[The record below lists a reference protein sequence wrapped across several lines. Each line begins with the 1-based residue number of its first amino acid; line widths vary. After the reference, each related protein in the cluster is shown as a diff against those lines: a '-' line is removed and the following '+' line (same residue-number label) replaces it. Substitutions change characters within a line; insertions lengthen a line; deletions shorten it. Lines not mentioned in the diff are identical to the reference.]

1 MPVAVDSFLT
11 LIVRHVKECL
21 ILTDY
26 VPPEDWGPEY
36 PIAGAVRHNIP
47 MPTLYN
53 AEGKW
58 LHVYILNLHIRH
70 TNKNQS
76 ACAQGQFT

>member
-1 MPVAVDSFLT
+1 M
-11 LIVRHVKECL
+11 CL

-36 PIAGAVRHNIP
+36 PIAGAVRQNIP

-53 AEGKW
+53 AEGECFFCSG
-58 LHVYILNLHIRH
+58 LIVQLLR
-70 TNKNQS
+70 
-76 ACAQGQFT
+76 